1 MNPSPFSSRI
11 IFANLSANCIEVG
24 IRSWLVKFIESSE
37 ISFSSLS
44 EATFTSSSSS
54 ESDEKSEEER

>member
-11 IFANLSANCIEVG
+11 TFAYLSANCIEVG
-24 IRSWLVKFIESSE
+24 IRSWFMKFNESTES
-37 ISFSSLS
+37 SFSSLS
-44 EATFTSSSSS
+44 EAKLISSSSS